1 MFRYETEH
9 VYLSVYACYHHRE
22 FIVDMEMY
30 VCVCDVLQ
38 IIIQFHVMSHF
49 IDKL

>member
-22 FIVDMEMY
+22 SIVDMEIY
-30 VCVCDVLQ
+30 VCACVCDVLHHYT
-38 IIIQFHVMSHF
+38 ISCNEPFYR
-49 IDKL
+49 